1 MTEMDEELMLRS
13 IAEYKR
19 EMSQP
24 VRTHQMHPLIQE
36 KPLVLKAIKSPP
48 PRKLRMPPR
57 ISTKV
62 INAASQ
68 VFGVPVDRILCPQHD
83 RPYVRCRQAISLIL
97 KGEGYSQ
104 IRIASLLKR
113 HHTTIMYEIITGQ
126 EHLEANAAF
135 RASVEQVM
143 ALTTRKKSA
152 APPESILSDCGVA

>member
-1 MTEMDEELMLRS
+1 MSEMDEELMLRS

-19 EMSQP
+19 EMLQP
-24 VRTHQMHPLIQE
+24 VRAHILHPLIQE
-36 KPLVLKAIKSPP
+36 KPLVLKAKLPP
-48 PRKLRMPPR
+48 PRKLRMPPQ

-113 HHTTIMYEIITGQ
+113 HHTTIMHEIITGQ
-126 EHLEANAAF
+126 GAF
-135 RASVEQVM
+135 
-143 ALTTRKKSA
+143 
-152 APPESILSDCGVA
+152 GG